1 MKSTRHFLLAAALAL
16 SAGRVLAADEVGTEA
31 LTLAQAHEIA
41 LRNHPNIAAANYQ
54 AQAAGE
60 VVRQTRAGRWPQ
72 INLYGSAVDAGAD
85 DTRIL
90 AGGINNPS
98 VFDRTAVGAGLSQM
112 ITDFGRTPNLIASST
127 LQAQAATESATA
139 TAAQILLDVD
149 RSYFS
154 VLQAQALQDV
164 AQQTVD
170 TRQLLLDRVSA
181 LAANKLKSD
190 LDVSFAQV
198 AVAEGTLLLQNARNN
213 LDSSRASLSAAL
225 GFRQL
230 RQFRLVDEAPDTAV
244 VAADLNKLI
253 DDALRNRPE
262 LASLADQRDAAMSFA
277 RAQRDSRFPTLS
289 IGAVA
294 GDAFSRDARLPD
306 SYSAAG
312 LQISV
317 PLFAGGFYAARQ
329 REAELRAKAA
339 EQGLVG
345 AEDNVARDVRIAW
358 LNVNDALQRV
368 QTTQQLRD
376 YAAQAYDLAQSRYNV
391 GSSSIVELSQAQL
404 ALSSAEIESAA
415 ARYNLLIQ
423 QATLSYQTGE
433 SASGL
438 RNSVLATP

>member
-1 MKSTRHFLLAAALAL
+1 MKSRHILFAALAL
-16 SAGRVLAADEVGTEA
+16 WTNRLLAADEAGNDV

-54 AQAAGE
+54 AQAAAE
-60 VVRQTRAGRWPQ
+60 VVRQTRASRWPQ

-90 AGGINNPS
+90 AGAINNPS

-127 LQAQAATESATA
+127 LQAQAASESATA
-139 TAAQILLDVD
+139 TAAHILLDVD
-149 RSYFS
+149 RSYFT
-154 VLQAQALQDV
+154 VLQAQALEGV

-170 TRQLLLDRVSA
+170 TRQLLLDRVTA
-181 LAANKLKSD
+181 LASNKLKSD
-190 LDVSFAQV
+190 LDVSFARV
-198 AVAEGTLLLQNARNN
+198 ALAEGTLLLQNAHNN

-225 GFRQL
+225 GFREL
-230 RQFRLVDEAPDTAV
+230 KQFRLVDEAPETAA
-244 VAADLNKLI
+244 VAADLTKLI
-253 DDALRNRPE
+253 DDALHNRPE
-262 LASLADQRDAAMSFA
+262 LASLADQRDAAMRFA
-277 RAQRDSRFPTLS
+277 SAQRDARFPTLS

-317 PLFAGGFYAARQ
+317 PLFAGGLFAARQ
-329 REAELRAKAA
+329 HEAELRAKAA

-345 AEDNVARDVRIAW
+345 AEDDVVRDVRIAW

-376 YAAQAYDLAQSRYNV
+376 YAAQAYDLAQARYNV

-404 ALSSAEIESAA
+404 ALSSAEIASAA

-433 SASGL
+433 SSNGL
-438 RNSVLATP
+438 RSPGNP

>member
-1 MKSTRHFLLAAALAL
+1 
-16 SAGRVLAADEVGTEA
+16 
-31 LTLAQAHEIA
+31 
-41 LRNHPNIAAANYQ
+41 
-54 AQAAGE
+54 
-60 VVRQTRAGRWPQ
+60 
-72 INLYGSAVDAGAD
+72 
-85 DTRIL
+85 
-90 AGGINNPS
+90 
-98 VFDRTAVGAGLSQM
+98 
-112 ITDFGRTPNLIASST
+112 
-127 LQAQAATESATA
+127 ATA

-149 RSYFS
+149 RSYFT

-181 LAANKLKSD
+181 LASNKLKSE
-190 LDVSFAQV
+190 LDVSFARV
-198 AVAEGTLLLQNARNN
+198 ALAEGTLLLQNARNN

-225 GFRQL
+225 GFREL
-230 RQFRLVDEAPDTAV
+230 RQFRLVDEAPDTAA

-262 LASLADQRDAAMSFA
+262 LASLADQRDAAMRFA

-289 IGAVA
+289 LGAVA
-294 GDAFSRDARLPD
+294 GDAFSHDARLPD

-317 PLFAGGFYAARQ
+317 PLFAGGLFAARQ
-329 REAELRAKAA
+329 HEAELRAKAA
-339 EQGLVG
+339 EQGLQG

-368 QTTQQLRD
+368 QTTQELRD
-376 YAAQAYDLAQSRYNV
+376 YAAQAYDLAQARYNV

-404 ALSSAEIESAA
+404 ALTSAEIESAS

-433 SASGL
+433 SAIGL
-438 RNSVLATP
+438 RGPAP